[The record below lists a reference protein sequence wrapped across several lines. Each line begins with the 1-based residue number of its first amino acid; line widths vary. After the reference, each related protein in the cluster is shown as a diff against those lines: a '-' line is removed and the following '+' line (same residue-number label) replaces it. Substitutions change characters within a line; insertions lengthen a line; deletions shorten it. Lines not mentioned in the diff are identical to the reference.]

1 MKEENREEKNRK
13 STLVN
18 HVSSLELLKICVEKL
33 MTTQVIKKIDG
44 QVEIEKDKGER
55 ARERET
61 ERQRDRERETDR
73 QTDRQRERV
82 RERERDRERQR

>member
-1 MKEENREEKNRK
+1 MKEENSEEKNRK
-13 STLVN
+13 RTLVN

-61 ERQRDRERETDR
+61 DRET
-73 QTDRQRERV
+73 
-82 RERERDRERQR
+82 

>member
-1 MKEENREEKNRK
+1 M
-13 STLVN
+13 N

-61 ERQRDRERETDR
+61 ERQRERGTD
-73 QTDRQRERV
+73 
-82 RERERDRERQR
+82 

>member
-55 ARERET
+55 ARER
-61 ERQRDRERETDR
+61 QRDREAERQRKRDR
-73 QTDRQRERV
+73 QTG
-82 RERERDRERQR
+82 RERE